1 MEKKRKGQVLDGT
14 ESRSLN
20 SACRQFSSLGRLF
33 LDLRQQQLS
42 AELWETKKPSFSTA
56 PLALH
61 GDGPSTGGLNKAF
74 LTRIRLA
81 SSSQKASLPSSKKNS
96 ERKKT
101 ESLKVACLN
110 IRTMQDSEDHSW

>member
-20 SACRQFSSLGRLF
+20 SACRQFSFLGRLF

-74 LTRIRLA
+74 FTRIRCQPA
-81 SSSQKASLPSSKKNS
+81 KQQSKGISSK
-96 ERKKT
+96 
-101 ESLKVACLN
+101 
-110 IRTMQDSEDHSW
+110 Q